1 MLICMRTTLN
11 LDDNLIREAKRMA
24 AEKDTTL
31 TALIEESL
39 RTRLESERPAKRI
52 QFTTAGGGWV
62 HSGVDI
68 DDNAL
73 TRDIMDG
80 FVDSPRR

>member
-11 LDDNLIREAKRMA
+11 LDDNLIREAKRLA

-39 RTRLESERPAKRI
+39 RAKLESQRPPKRT
-52 QFTTAGGGWV
+52 QFTTAGGGWL
-62 HSGVDI
+62 HAGLNI
-68 DDNAL
+68 DNNAL
-73 TRDIMDG
+73 TRDVMDG
-80 FVDSPRR
+80 FVDHYRR

>member
-31 TALIEESL
+31 TAVIEESL
-39 RTRLESERPAKRI
+39 RARLESQRPPKRI

-62 HSGVDI
+62 LPGVDI

-80 FVDSPRR
+80 FVDPH